1 MKILCINI
9 DNTINEIDLIEF
21 KSIDC
26 LNNITD
32 TKGYDKM
39 KKIYSW
45 TYDDNDI
52 EIYGW
57 LLGDSL
63 LKNNH
68 ILPPFGQSNIIEENS
83 DEIDLYCNIY
93 VLCKKNNKY
102 IDYHIHDYGNFHYIF
117 NELNTNPNSDEYD
130 DDSIDNDDNDYDDNN
145 YYNDYNDNDINN
157 LIYDKSIF
165 KINIDNCINQLD
177 IDENDYT

>member
-9 DNTINEIDLIEF
+9 DNTINEIDIKEF
-21 KSIDC
+21 KSINC
-26 LNNITD
+26 LSNLTD
-32 TKGYDKM
+32 SKGYDKID
-39 KKIYSW
+39 KIYSW
-45 TYDDNDI
+45 TYDDNNI

-68 ILPPFGQSNIIEENS
+68 KLPPFGQSNIIDENS

-93 VLCKKNNKY
+93 VLCKKKNIY

-117 NELNTNPNSDEYD
+117 NELNINPGEYM
-130 DDSIDNDDNDYDDNN
+130 
-145 YYNDYNDNDINN
+145 DNDIDGDDNIDDDIIDVDIDN

-177 IDENDYT
+177 IDDNNYT

>member
-9 DNTINEIDLIEF
+9 DNTINEIDIKDF
-21 KSIDC
+21 KSINC
-26 LNNITD
+26 LNNLSD
-32 TKGYDKM
+32 SKGYDKID
-39 KKIYSW
+39 KIYSW

-68 ILPPFGQSNIIEENS
+68 KLPPFGQSNIIEENS

-93 VLCKKNNKY
+93 VLCKKKNIY

-117 NELNTNPNSDEYD
+117 NELNINPEEYMDNDIDEDDNID
-130 DDSIDNDDNDYDDNN
+130 DDIIDDIDNDID
-145 YYNDYNDNDINN
+145 N

-177 IDENDYT
+177 IDDNNYT

>member
-9 DNTINEIDLIEF
+9 DNTINEIDIKEF
-21 KSIDC
+21 KSINC
-26 LNNITD
+26 LSNLTD
-32 TKGYDKM
+32 SKGYDKID
-39 KKIYSW
+39 KIYSW
-45 TYDDNDI
+45 TYDDNNI

-68 ILPPFGQSNIIEENS
+68 KLPPFGQSNIIEENS

-93 VLCKKNNKY
+93 VLCKKNN
-102 IDYHIHDYGNFHYIF
+102 HDYGNFHYIF
-117 NELNTNPNSDEYD
+117 NELNINPEEYMDHDIDGDDNID
-130 DDSIDNDDNDYDDNN
+130 DDNIDV
-145 YYNDYNDNDINN
+145 DIDN

-177 IDENDYT
+177 IDDNNYT